1 MAVKGTRTVDSIHKE
16 LGLIMWDFVGMAR
29 NKAGLEEAIKKIAD
43 LKVTFWK
50 EVYVPGVANDLNTE
64 LDKALR
70 LIDFMEIGELMAH
83 DALDREES
91 CGGHFREEH
100 QTAEGEALRHDDKF
114 SYVSCWKYDG
124 EGKEPELL
132 KEDLDYQFIQ
142 VQTRNY
148 KA

>member
-1 MAVKGTRTVDSIHKE
+1 MLFRSGMGRTNE
-16 LGLIMWDFVGMAR
+16 
-29 NKAGLEEAIKKIAD
+29 GLETVLKKIAE
-43 LKVTFWK
+43 LKKVFWK
-50 EVYVPGVANDLNTE
+50 EVYVPGKANDLNTE

-70 LIDFMEIGELMAH
+70 LIDFMEIGELMAL

-100 QTAEGEALRHDDKF
+100 QTPDGEALRHDDKF
-114 SYVSCWKYDG
+114 SYVSCWEYKG
-124 EGKEPELL
+124 ENQTPELL
-132 KEDLDYQFIQ
+132 KEALNYQFVQ

>member
-1 MAVKGTRTVDSIHKE
+1 
-16 LGLIMWDFVGMAR
+16 MWDFVGMGR
-29 NKAGLEEAIKKIAD
+29 TKEGLEEGLKRIKA
-43 LKVTFWK
+43 LREVFWK
-50 EVYVPGVANDLNTE
+50 EVFVPGKAEDLNVE

-70 LIDFMEIGELMAH
+70 LIDFMEVGELMAL

-100 QTAEGEALRHDDKF
+100 QTEEGEALRHDDKF
-114 SYVSCWKYDG
+114 SYVSCWKYEG
-124 EGKEPELL
+124 EGKQPEML
-132 KEDLDYQFIQ
+132 KEMLNYEYTQ